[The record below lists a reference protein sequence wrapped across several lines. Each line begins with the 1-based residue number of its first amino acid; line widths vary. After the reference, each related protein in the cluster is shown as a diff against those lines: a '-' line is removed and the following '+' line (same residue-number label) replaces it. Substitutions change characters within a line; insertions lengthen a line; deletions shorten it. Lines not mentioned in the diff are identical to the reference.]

1 MSNTFFLPVGK
12 TVHVHTIVNGLI
24 RSGELAGLINVGG
37 IPAIWLKAVG
47 TDYII
52 LLNNVATIDVINENK
67 PLINLQ

>member
-12 TVHVHTIVNGLI
+12 TVHVYTIVNGLT

-37 IPAIWLKAVG
+37 IPAIWLKALN

-52 LLNNVATIDVINENK
+52 LLNNVATIDVISENK